1 MNEDP
6 KYWEETVL
14 PWIKELKAKQ
24 EEARVFM
31 EKLEDVAFHKAGYV
45 KVQGRYVKKEYV
57 SAMTVDEVK
66 RFFIIIDKEEKA
78 VALINRMKERRTV

>member
-14 PWIKELKAKQ
+14 PWIQNLKAKQ
-24 EEARVFM
+24 EEARVLM

-45 KVQGRYVKKEYV
+45 KIQGRYFKKE
-57 SAMTVDEVK
+57 
-66 RFFIIIDKEEKA
+66 DK
-78 VALINRMKERRTV
+78 VAIKNWSDINFWKERRRYSDPKSV

>member
-24 EEARVFM
+24 EEARL
-31 EKLEDVAFHKAGYV
+31 KLLELEAAAYSKAGYT
-45 KVQGRYVKKEYV
+45 KKCGRYIPNCPKVGIIKSSELGNNW
-57 SAMTVDEVK
+57 SARYHLLK
-66 RFFIIIDKEEKA
+66 QR
-78 VALINRMKERRTV
+78 